1 MNKERLM
8 DLVHRFLE
16 GKTSLEEDRSLMNY
30 YESFQESDQWPDELG
45 PETEIRERIFDK
57 VKLHT
62 LGKDQKQQGSP
73 FKRKNHRIYKY
84 AALFVGLL
92 GLFYLIRS
100 IDGISSNGLEIN
112 ALGKSK
118 EAITLRLGN
127 GELEIVNEN
136 EQRQVLDSK
145 GNAIGTQN
153 GNQIRY
159 AAITNRKELVYNELT
174 VPYGKRFDLVLSDGT
189 AITLNAGSS
198 IKYPIQFLDKGERKV
213 FLKGEAFFDVTKNKE
228 QPFIVNAMEV
238 EVQVLGTQFNLS
250 FYPEDEV
257 INTVL
262 VEGSVRLTGQAKAQD
277 KVHSAILIPG
287 ERAQWSKTERDL
299 MVDNVDVSLYTA
311 WTQGRLV
318 FRDTPFKIIRKKLE
332 RHYNVVIIN
341 NNAALDEK
349 MYNASFDV
357 ETIQQV
363 MNSFKENY
371 ALEYEMIEEKIVIN

>member
-8 DLVHRFLE
+8 HLVHRFLE

-100 IDGISSNGLEIN
+100 IDGISSNGLDAN
-112 ALGKSK
+112 VLGKSK

-174 VPYGKRFDLVLSDGT
+174 VPYGK
-189 AITLNAGSS
+189 
-198 IKYPIQFLDKGERKV
+198 
-213 FLKGEAFFDVTKNKE
+213 
-228 QPFIVNAMEV
+228 
-238 EVQVLGTQFNLS
+238 
-250 FYPEDEV
+250 
-257 INTVL
+257 
-262 VEGSVRLTGQAKAQD
+262 
-277 KVHSAILIPG
+277 
-287 ERAQWSKTERDL
+287 
-299 MVDNVDVSLYTA
+299 
-311 WTQGRLV
+311 
-318 FRDTPFKIIRKKLE
+318 
-332 RHYNVVIIN
+332 
-341 NNAALDEK
+341 
-349 MYNASFDV
+349 
-357 ETIQQV
+357 
-363 MNSFKENY
+363 
-371 ALEYEMIEEKIVIN
+371 

>member
-1 MNKERLM
+1 M
-8 DLVHRFLE
+8 
-16 GKTSLEEDRSLMNY
+16 
-30 YESFQESDQWPDELG
+30 
-45 PETEIRERIFDK
+45 
-57 VKLHT
+57 
-62 LGKDQKQQGSP
+62 
-73 FKRKNHRIYKY
+73 
-84 AALFVGLL
+84 
-92 GLFYLIRS
+92 
-100 IDGISSNGLEIN
+100 
-112 ALGKSK
+112 
-118 EAITLRLGN
+118 
-127 GELEIVNEN
+127 
-136 EQRQVLDSK
+136 
-145 GNAIGTQN
+145 
-153 GNQIRY
+153 
-159 AAITNRKELVYNELT
+159 
-174 VPYGKRFDLVLSDGT
+174 
-189 AITLNAGSS
+189 
-198 IKYPIQFLDKGERKV
+198 DKGERKV